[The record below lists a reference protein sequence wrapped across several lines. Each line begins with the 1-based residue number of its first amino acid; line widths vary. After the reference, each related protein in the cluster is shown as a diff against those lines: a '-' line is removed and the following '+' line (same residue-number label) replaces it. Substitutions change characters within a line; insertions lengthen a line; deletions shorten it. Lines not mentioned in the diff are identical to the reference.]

1 MIQTSKASEFRKE
14 GEDQLFKNA
23 RTLQK
28 MDQTLEVLMGKMTDF
43 ELKLNYVL
51 LRRTKVKK
59 QIKME
64 LQGEAKNRI
73 SSRFTNKL
81 QETAT

>member
-1 MIQTSKASEFRKE
+1 MLQTSKASEFRKE

-28 MDQTLEVLMGKMTDF
+28 MDQTFEVLMGKMTDL

-64 LQGEAKNRI
+64 MQGEAKNQA
-73 SSRFTNKL
+73 SNRFTSKL